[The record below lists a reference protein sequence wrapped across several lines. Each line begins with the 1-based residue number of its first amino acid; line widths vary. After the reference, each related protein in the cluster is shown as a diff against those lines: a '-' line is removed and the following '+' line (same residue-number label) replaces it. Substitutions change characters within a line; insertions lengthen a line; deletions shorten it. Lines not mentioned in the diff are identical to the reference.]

1 MFYHQI
7 GHFFVVFDAVG
18 NGTVVAVVVV
28 VVVAIVVV
36 VVFGLGC
43 INPIS
48 KLEKKTL
55 DFFF

>member
-7 GHFFVVFDAVG
+7 GHFFVVFVAVG
-18 NGTVVAVVVV
+18 NGSVVVV
-28 VVVAIVVV
+28 VVVVVV
-36 VVFGLGC
+36 VSVFGC

-55 DFFF
+55 DFFSKEAA